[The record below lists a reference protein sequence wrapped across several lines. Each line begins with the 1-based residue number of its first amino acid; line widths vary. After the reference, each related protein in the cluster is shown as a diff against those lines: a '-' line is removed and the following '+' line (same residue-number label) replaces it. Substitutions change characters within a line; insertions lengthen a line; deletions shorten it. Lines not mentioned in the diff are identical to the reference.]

1 MTKEFLSM
9 RMENKYSGD
18 INVDKS
24 SSRESMDAYKDNWSA
39 CLLYRNKQLTRQL
52 GDYQKVTALDG
63 CSSSLM
69 VAMLQLFSLHQK
81 PAYRIVRDEAE
92 WHSLFIVIDL
102 LYGGCLLETLAS
114 FCLSAQELRLCYLIR
129 ARLTNKTIALLF
141 NITPRSVLK
150 SKQRIKLK
158 LSLSGSDSFDRYIQ
172 QC

>member
-24 SSRESMDAYKDNWSA
+24 SSREIMDAYKDNWSA

-52 GDYQKVTALDG
+52 GDYQKVTALVG

-69 VAMLQLFSLHQK
+69 VAMGQLLCLHQK
-81 PAYRIVRDEAE
+81 PAYGIVRDEAE

-102 LYGGCLLETLAS
+102 LYGGVFVRNFGIILLKCSRTEIV
-114 FCLSAQELRLCYLIR
+114 LSDTCPI
-129 ARLTNKTIALLF
+129 
-141 NITPRSVLK
+141 
-150 SKQRIKLK
+150 
-158 LSLSGSDSFDRYIQ
+158 D
-172 QC
+172 

>member
-52 GDYQKVTALDG
+52 GDYQKVTALVG

-69 VAMLQLFSLHQK
+69 VAIGQLLCLHQN
-81 PAYRIVRDEAE
+81 RLMELSGMRRSGIV
-92 WHSLFIVIDL
+92 
-102 LYGGCLLETLAS
+102 CLLS
-114 FCLSAQELRLCYLIR
+114 LIC
-129 ARLTNKTIALLF
+129 F
-141 NITPRSVLK
+141 MEGV
-150 SKQRIKLK
+150 
-158 LSLSGSDSFDRYIQ
+158 
-172 QC
+172 C

>member
-52 GDYQKVTALDG
+52 EDYQKVTALVG

-69 VAMLQLFSLHQK
+69 VAMGQLL
-81 PAYRIVRDEAE
+81 
-92 WHSLFIVIDL
+92 
-102 LYGGCLLETLAS
+102 
-114 FCLSAQELRLCYLIR
+114 
-129 ARLTNKTIALLF
+129 
-141 NITPRSVLK
+141 
-150 SKQRIKLK
+150 
-158 LSLSGSDSFDRYIQ
+158 
-172 QC
+172 